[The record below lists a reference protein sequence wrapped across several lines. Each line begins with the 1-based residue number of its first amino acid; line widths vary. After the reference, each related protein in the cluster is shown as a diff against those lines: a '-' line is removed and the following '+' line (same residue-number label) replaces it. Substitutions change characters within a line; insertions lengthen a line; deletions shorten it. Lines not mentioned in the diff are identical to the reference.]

1 MKLHAWMLVAL
12 GGAAGS
18 LARYG
23 IMRSWPMLPGGL
35 PLSTMLINVAGSLL
49 IGCCSVL
56 FDPRVG
62 PASDGARLFW
72 MTGVLGGFTTYSTFA
87 LEAVLLA
94 DGGQALKSASYAVL
108 TVVGCIAAA
117 WLGRTMTSQWL

>member
-1 MKLHAWMLVAL
+1 MTPHAWMLVGL

-23 IMRSWPMLPGGL
+23 IMRSWPMLPGAL
-35 PLSTMLINVAGSLL
+35 PLSTMLINIAGSLL
-49 IGCCSVL
+49 IGSCSVL

-62 PASDGARLFW
+62 PAADGARLFW

-94 DGGQALKSASYAVL
+94 DGGQALKSAAYAVL

-117 WLGRTMTSQWL
+117 WLGRTMTSQWF